1 MLLQHADAFLC
12 VATMSSVSKQYQ
24 VMSTS
29 LSSQGHEPMLLHTY
43 MFISQSCHPWSN
55 IFSDTH
61 PHSISLYQHYL
72 VAIFLCQE
80 LLNIINHFVWI
91 CFRAISLHRISLM
104 IYQELGKVPPAKG
117 QKNDLVYN
125 GIQRYMRCNLKTY
138 LMSFVP
144 SSEGSFSFKKE
155 YTSRV
160 FLPFTWPFS
169 NQTNLSFAANFV
181 STKSNI
187 SA

>member
-1 MLLQHADAFLC
+1 
-12 VATMSSVSKQYQ
+12 MSSVSKQYQ

-125 GIQRYMRCNLKTY
+125 GIQRYMRCNFKTY
-138 LMSFVP
+138 LSLLCHLR
-144 SSEGSFSFKKE
+144 KE
-155 YTSRV
+155 ASLLKRSIPHEYSCHSHGPFRTKQTYPLPQTLSQRSLI
-160 FLPFTWPFS
+160 FLHEFPFS
-169 NQTNLSFAANFV
+169 KHS
-181 STKSNI
+181 
-187 SA
+187 